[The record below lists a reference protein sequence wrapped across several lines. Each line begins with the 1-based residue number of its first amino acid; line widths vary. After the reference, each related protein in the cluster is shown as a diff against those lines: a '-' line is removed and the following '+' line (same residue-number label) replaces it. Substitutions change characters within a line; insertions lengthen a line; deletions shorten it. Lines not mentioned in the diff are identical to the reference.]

1 MLVCFTNESV
11 NADCNKHTTSRL
23 LKNQISL
30 LEKSVTMVVDSGCD
44 SDNLPTAFHAEMSST
59 KIHPKD
65 AIFVYDR
72 VVTNEGSAYNQQTGK
87 FTTPAT
93 GLYLFAWSALS
104 DPGKTSDVALF
115 VNGKRT
121 GRIAQNNIGGGGKY
135 ITASST
141 VILTLKN
148 GDIVHLADSGNTPAY
163 LRGEY
168 STFSGVRLG

>member
-1 MLVCFTNESV
+1 ML
-11 NADCNKHTTSRL
+11 
-23 LKNQISL
+23 
-30 LEKSVTMVVDSGCD
+30 
-44 SDNLPTAFHAEMSST
+44 DNGSKCKCLPTAFHAEMSST
-59 KIHPKD
+59 KTHPKD

-72 VVTNEGSAYNQQTGK
+72 VVTNDGSTYNEQTGK

-104 DPGKTSDVALF
+104 DLGKTSDVSLF

-121 GRIAQNNIGGGGKY
+121 GRIAQNNIGRGGKY

-141 VILTLKN
+141 VILTLKR
-148 GDIVHLADSGNTPAY
+148 GDIVHLAVSGNTPAY
-163 LRGEY
+163 SRREY